1 MRRSFWIL
9 LTMAALTLATVGIM
23 SVAGADEALANG
35 DYTLTVPGVG
45 DVTLSVDGGTVTVT
59 AAPEGFT
66 DLVDLVASTS
76 DDGEFVLAT
85 DSLSIEV
92 EVEDGTF
99 DSEVKVDLGQLE
111 PGDHIVTIGT
121 YSFTITVADDGSLSM
136 DQPDG
141 FTLET
146 DDGHLKLTADDGS
159 VTIEINADDGAF
171 EATVSSPEAG
181 MSSDEEISADEQ
193 DSEVISADEQDS
205 EEISGD
211 EQDSEEISGDEQ
223 DSEEISADDQD
234 SDQVS
239 GDEQDSEQVSGDD
252 SKSDHEESDSE
263 SDSSS
268 DEGSDEGAAST
279 VTTSANS

>member
-45 DVTLSVDGGTVTVT
+45 DVTLNVDGSTVTVT
-59 AAPEGFT
+59 AAPDGFT
-66 DLVDLVASTS
+66 DLVDLVVSTS
-76 DDGEFVLAT
+76 DDGEFVLAS

-99 DSEVKVDLGQLE
+99 DSEVKVDLGRLE
-111 PGDHIVTIGT
+111 PGDHTVTIGT
-121 YSFTITVADDGSLSM
+121 YSFTITVGEDGALSM

-141 FTLET
+141 FTLVK
-146 DDGHLKLTADDGS
+146 DGEHLKLTSNDGS
-159 VTIEINADDGAF
+159 ITIEIKAEDGRF
-171 EATVSSPEAG
+171 EASVSTPETDG
-181 MSSDEEISADEQ
+181 SSDEEISAD
-193 DSEVISADEQDS
+193 D
-205 EEISGD
+205 
-211 EQDSEEISGDEQ
+211 Q

-234 SDQVS
+234 SEEISAD
-239 GDEQDSEQVSGDD
+239 DQDSEEISADD
-252 SKSDHEESDSE
+252 ESSDEISADDQKSDHEESDSE

-268 DEGSDEGAAST
+268 DEGSDESESGK
-279 VTTSANS
+279 